1 MKIGLVTP
9 YIYPLPGGVNAHVQE
24 LYENLVVRG
33 HDVRII
39 SSTHGPQKSSEGDII
54 RLGYGWSVPT
64 NGSVGTLTVS
74 HRYGQLVQEMLD
86 RERFDLLHFHEPF
99 VPFLSL
105 ELLRFSNSVNVA
117 TFHAYSGQSLSYEF
131 GKRMLQR
138 FARRLHGRIAVSA
151 AAMHFIERYFPG
163 DYKVIPNGVDLRD
176 FRGVAPFAR
185 WRDGT
190 PNILY
195 IGRFESR
202 KGAMYLLKAYRQL
215 RRDGLDIRL
224 LMVGA
229 GPQER
234 EIRRYIA
241 TRRLQGVELLGRVSD
256 GDKIRALTTADVF
269 VSPATGQESFGIV
282 LLEAMAAGVPI
293 VCSDIH
299 GYKGVVRRGEQAL
312 LVPPKD
318 SEALAGAIGSLIR
331 DPDLRARMG
340 ASGRARA
347 IQYGWPNIT
356 AKVEEYY
363 GFVIRRLA
371 SQGALPRGFRAQVP
385 DAPARQAPAVIRVE
399 TTAPR

>member
-9 YIYPLPGGVNAHVQE
+9 YIYPLPGGVNAHVEE
-24 LYENLVVRG
+24 LYQNLVVRG

-86 RERFDLLHFHEPF
+86 REHFDLLHFHEPF

-105 ELLRFSNSVNVA
+105 ELLRFSTSVNVA

-151 AAMHFIERYFPG
+151 AARHFIGRYFPG

-176 FRGVAPFAR
+176 YRSVAPFAR

-190 PNILY
+190 LNILY
-195 IGRFESR
+195 IGRFENR

-215 RRDGLDIRL
+215 RREGLDCRL
-224 LMVGA
+224 LMIGA

-234 EIRRYIA
+234 EVRRYVA

-256 GDKIRALTTADVF
+256 ADKVRALATADVF

-282 LLEAMAAGVPI
+282 LLEAMAAGAPI

-312 LVPPKD
+312 LVPPK
-318 SEALAGAIGSLIR
+318 EVAPLTAAIGTVLR
-331 DPDLRARMG
+331 DPAMRARMG
-340 ASGRARA
+340 AAGRERA
-347 IQYGWPNIT
+347 VQFGWENIT
-356 AKVEEYY
+356 AKVDDYY

-371 SQGALPRGFRAQVP
+371 AQGALPPGFRARVP
-385 DAPARQAPAVIRVE
+385 DAPMRAPTQPGLGLTLDE
-399 TTAPR
+399 